1 MPRWTVSVGDDVFV
15 VERTGGTWVLDIP
28 SKTPLVADR
37 EQVEEL
43 RLKLGAALAD
53 DGDAQ

>member
-1 MPRWTVSVGDDVFV
+1 MPRWTVSIGDGVFV
-15 VERTGGTWVLDIP
+15 VERTGGTWILDIP
-28 SKTPLVADR
+28 SKQALVADR

-53 DGDAQ
+53 EGDAQ

>member
-1 MPRWTVSVGDDVFV
+1 MPRWTVSIGDDVFV